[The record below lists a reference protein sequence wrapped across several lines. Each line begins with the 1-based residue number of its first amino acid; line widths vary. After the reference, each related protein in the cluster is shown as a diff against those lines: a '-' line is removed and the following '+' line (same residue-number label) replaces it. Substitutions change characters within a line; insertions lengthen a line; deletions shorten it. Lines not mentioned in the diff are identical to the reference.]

1 MSFVANKMTEEEYK
15 YLDLEKHEKNLINIG
30 KIKGKSEL
38 FLENRKLLENKLN
51 DKLDNKNDEF
61 FENILKNTKFDD
73 SNFYYDD
80 FINFSKNNENIKEES
95 DNDLLV
101 FPIAKKISKKEFE
114 LIFLINILKFN
125 LKNKDKEIIKL
136 NDDLEYLEEQEGLYI
151 DRLEISEKR
160 IKELQKPD
168 PKLVKK
174 INKFNKRINFYNL
187 MIILLIYI
195 IYFTPQVFIEQMTFI
210 SLFILRELVIF
221 LDFTLNLSCDT
232 CLLLYDLVNK
242 YPFESSLLVILLSV
256 IYITIKY
263 LISNQMK
270 RKVKSKD
277 KKVKKK
283 KE

>member
-1 MSFVANKMTEEEYK
+1 MKKYNGFVINLDRRENRLKNFMLTINKT
-15 YLDLEKHEKNLINIG
+15 NINIKRYSAIDG
-30 KIKGKSEL
+30 
-38 FLENRKLLENKLN
+38 LN
-51 DKLDNKNDEF
+51 ID
-61 FENILKNTKFDD
+61 
-73 SNFYYDD
+73 
-80 FINFSKNNENIKEES
+80 
-95 DNDLLV
+95 
-101 FPIAKKISKKEFE
+101 IS
-114 LIFLINILKFN
+114 
-125 LKNKDKEIIKL
+125 
-136 NDDLEYLEEQEGLYI
+136 DDLEYLEEQEGLYI

-263 LISNQMK
+263 LISNEIK